1 MVGISSKN
9 LIAAAVII
17 GVLLLIF
24 IGLFATGMIG
34 GLVVGTISQTS
45 QSGIVPVSDAM
56 NTSLA
61 GLETDYI
68 TASESLF
75 GNVTLIIGLFA
86 IVVIILVFGFKM
98 NFGGKQRGKGV
109 E

>member
-9 LIAAAVII
+9 LIAAALII
-17 GVLLLIF
+17 GALLLIF

-34 GLVVGTISQTS
+34 GLVVGTISETS
-45 QSGIVPVSDAM
+45 TSGVVPVSTAM

-61 GLETDYI
+61 GLEGDYI
-68 TASESLF
+68 TASEALF

-86 IVVIILVFGFKM
+86 IVVIIMVFGFKM
-98 NFGGKQRGKGV
+98 SFGGKGKKGV

>member
-9 LIAAAVII
+9 LVAAAVII

-34 GLVVGTISQTS
+34 GLVVGTISETAT
-45 QSGIVPVSDAM
+45 SGIVPVSSAM

-61 GLETDYI
+61 GLEGDYI
-68 TASESLF
+68 SASDSLF
-75 GNVTLIIGLFA
+75 SNVTLIIGLFA

-98 NFGGKQRGKGV
+98 NFGGKSGKSV

>member
-9 LIAAAVII
+9 LVAAAVII

-34 GLVVGTISQTS
+34 GLVVGTISETAT
-45 QSGIVPVSDAM
+45 SGIVPVSTAM

-61 GLETDYI
+61 GLEGDYI
-68 TASESLF
+68 SASDSLF
-75 GNVTLIIGLFA
+75 SNVTLIIGLFA

-98 NFGGKQRGKGV
+98 NFGGKSGKSV